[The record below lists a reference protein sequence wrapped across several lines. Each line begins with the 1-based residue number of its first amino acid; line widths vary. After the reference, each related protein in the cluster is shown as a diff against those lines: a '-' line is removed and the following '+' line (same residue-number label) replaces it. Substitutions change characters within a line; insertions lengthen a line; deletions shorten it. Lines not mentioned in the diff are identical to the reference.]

1 MQGKGRFFQNSAVI
15 FGRKFCAT
23 VPELSQSVLPFDG
36 AEDLMTIL
44 RVPSSQLLITGWV
57 TGLCTDIDISPA
69 GRDELLKGAPPID
82 RRSPLL
88 RTLSPLL
95 MELSLEAVD
104 DDVVDSLSEGEVAAD
119 PAELLV
125 ESSLGWWRC

>member
-23 VPELSQSVLPFDG
+23 VPDPSQSVLPFDG
-36 AEDLMTIL
+36 ADDLMTIL

-69 GRDELLKGAPPID
+69 VTKKDMVTHLKHFII
-82 RRSPLL
+82 
-88 RTLSPLL
+88 
-95 MELSLEAVD
+95 
-104 DDVVDSLSEGEVAAD
+104 
-119 PAELLV
+119 
-125 ESSLGWWRC
+125 